1 MKTLLIEKQG
11 VVTKVILNRPDVHNA
26 FNEDLM
32 QELNQAFL
40 DLTQDATTRVV
51 VLTAQGKSFCAGG
64 DLHYMKSA
72 ATKNH
77 EQNVAESLLMA
88 ALFQKI
94 RDLPKPVI
102 GLINGPAFGGGMGLV
117 CVCDIVLARDSAL
130 FALSEVKL
138 GLAPSVI
145 SPFVLEKMGVA
156 QARRYF
162 LTGERF
168 DAPMAKQMG
177 IVHEIV
183 TAETEASV
191 LQKIL
196 GQILSGG
203 PEAISAIK
211 NLIRKNQEL
220 KGQELTE
227 FTADHIARLRASQEA
242 QEGITAFFEKRPANF
257 IIK

>member
-1 MKTLLIEKQG
+1 MKTLLIEKQIA
-11 VVTKVILNRPDVHNA
+11 VTKVILNRPDVHNA
-26 FNEDLM
+26 FNEELM
-32 QELNQAFL
+32 QELDQTFT
-40 DLTQDATTRVV
+40 DLAGDKSTRVV
-51 VLTAQGKSFCAGG
+51 VLTAEGKSFCAGG

-72 ATKNH
+72 ASKNH

-88 ALFQKI
+88 SLFQKI

-102 GLINGPAFGGGMGLV
+102 GLVNGPAFGGGMGLI
-117 CVCDIVLARDSAL
+117 CVCDIVLARDAAL

-168 DAPMAKQMG
+168 GAETAKEMG
-177 IVHEIV
+177 IVHETI
-183 TAETEASV
+183 TAETEAGV
-191 LQKIL
+191 LQKII

-203 PEAISAIK
+203 PEALAAIK
-211 NLIRKNQEL
+211 NLIKKNQEL
-220 KGQELTE
+220 EGEELTK
-227 FTADHIARLRASQEA
+227 FTADHISRLRASSEA
-242 QEGITAFFEKRPANF
+242 QEGIAAFFEKRPAHF
-257 IIK
+257 VVK